1 MSCIISKFV
10 EIFLTINEN
19 ARIRAEKFLPDT
31 KLNHQELKSKMISVK
46 HNADDEHWDHMIPKE
61 LQEIT
66 ENRGHLSNT

>member
-1 MSCIISKFV
+1 MTGSGF
-10 EIFLTINEN
+10 T
-19 ARIRAEKFLPDT
+19 DT